1 MRLLYSI
8 GSVAQKGGTEKV
20 FANKANYFVDKLG
33 YEVHLLVN
41 EDDGNVAYHYSDK
54 ITIHNMNITKYLDK
68 KIIPYWSYNRLIKKL
83 YKPYAEKILEI
94 NPDIII
100 VLQHSTDDFII
111 PVLKLGIP
119 TVREFHFSK
128 QAVFE
133 LIKEMPNSLAKLRIY
148 AQKKR
153 LFRFIEKYDNVVLL
167 TDADREFSKY
177 PNKSI
182 VIPNVLE
189 LESITPRDFTTNYKR
204 VISVG
209 SMHDDRKGFDKQ
221 IEIWKKINEKY
232 PEWKLDIYGDGVIRN
247 DLQKLIDKNN
257 LQAVISLK
265 GTTDNVYE
273 EFLKSSFFIFTSKAE
288 GFGMVLIE
296 AMSCG
301 LPCLAY
307 DCPDGP
313 ADIINDNENGFLVE
327 MDDEEKM
334 IEKISY
340 LIENNEEVKR
350 LGKEAQQSTT
360 LFLPDVII
368 PKWIKFFTSIK
379 KN

>member
-83 YKPYAEKILEI
+83 YKPYTEKIKEI
-94 NPDIII
+94 NPDVII

-128 QAVFE
+128 KAVFE
-133 LIKEMPNSLAKLRIY
+133 LIEEMPDSLAKLRKY

-167 TDADREFSKY
+167 TNSDKEFSNY
-177 PNKSI
+177 SNKSI

-209 SMHDDRKGFDKQ
+209 SMHDNRKGFDKQ

-247 DLQKLIDKNN
+247 DLQKLIDKNK
-257 LQAVISLK
+257 LQEVISLK

-273 EFLKSSFFIFTSKAE
+273 EFWKSSFFIFTSKAE

-313 ADIINDNENGFLVE
+313 ADIINDNENGFLIK